1 MLFKVG
7 CFDKAC
13 RDGVCI
19 NKAFKDLTTLIDL
32 VLPLFKLKEGIP
44 GVLSWLP
51 CHPVLENLPRALDLT
66 QLLFHEGILVPELI
80 DPWKVL
86 AGSLKALVVIQ
97 ASYDLDTVKLMDGL
111 DETGRE
117 NLGLDDLVNLCDTA
131 YKYNLLNS
139 AVDFLRAALV
149 WIRRHPQKEG

>member
-1 MLFKVG
+1 M
-7 CFDKAC
+7 
-13 RDGVCI
+13 
-19 NKAFKDLTTLIDL
+19 
-32 VLPLFKLKEGIP
+32 
-44 GVLSWLP
+44 
-51 CHPVLENLPRALDLT
+51 
-66 QLLFHEGILVPELI
+66 
-80 DPWKVL
+80 PWKVL

-117 NLGLDDLVNLCDTA
+117 NLGLDDLVNLCDMA

-139 AVDFLRAALV
+139 AVDFLRAALA

>member
-1 MLFKVG
+1 M
-7 CFDKAC
+7 
-13 RDGVCI
+13 
-19 NKAFKDLTTLIDL
+19 
-32 VLPLFKLKEGIP
+32 
-44 GVLSWLP
+44 
-51 CHPVLENLPRALDLT
+51 
-66 QLLFHEGILVPELI
+66 
-80 DPWKVL
+80 PWKVL

-117 NLGLDDLVNLCDTA
+117 NLGLDDLVNLCDMA

-149 WIRRHPQKEG
+149 WIRRHPQKEGSLSQVFWTSAKNLGHEKLENFSPKKTTKIRKISEDFYLNQHNLFKK

>member
-1 MLFKVG
+1 M
-7 CFDKAC
+7 
-13 RDGVCI
+13 
-19 NKAFKDLTTLIDL
+19 
-32 VLPLFKLKEGIP
+32 
-44 GVLSWLP
+44 
-51 CHPVLENLPRALDLT
+51 
-66 QLLFHEGILVPELI
+66 
-80 DPWKVL
+80 PWKVL

-117 NLGLDDLVNLCDTA
+117 NLGLDDLVNLCDMA

-149 WIRRHPQKEG
+149 WIRRHPQKEGSLSQVFWTSAKNFRP